1 MRHNLFLASMSLLLA
16 AGLLSS
22 TPATY
27 ADTVALTLANQTVYA
42 PAGSTVVFDA
52 TVTAPSTNLAD
63 VYLNADGY
71 DISSPL
77 ALDDSDFILSFPF
90 DVAPGSSVYGDL
102 FSVTIP
108 DGTAPGVY
116 NGYFAITDGVTPAP
130 RGVLTSEA
138 FSVVVTPEP
147 SSFLLLGSGL
157 AGIVAALK
165 RKRNILLG

>member
-1 MRHNLFLASMSLLLA
+1 MSLLLA

-22 TPATY
+22 IPAAH
-27 ADTVALTLANQTVYA
+27 ADTVALTLANQTIYA

-63 VYLNADGY
+63 VYLAADSY
-71 DISSPL
+71 DIYSPL
-77 ALDDSDFILSFPF
+77 ALDDSDFILSFPY

-102 FSVTIP
+102 FTVSIP

-116 NGYFAITDGVTPAP
+116 NGFFAITDGVNPAP
-130 RGVLTSEA
+130 AGVLASES

-147 SSFLLLGSGL
+147 SSFLLLGSGI

>member
-63 VYLNADGY
+63 VYLNGDSF
-71 DISSPL
+71 DLLSL
-77 ALDDSDFILSFPF
+77 TVDDSDFILSFPF

-102 FSVTIP
+102 FTVSIP
-108 DGTAPGVY
+108 DGTTPGVY
-116 NGYFAITDGVTPAP
+116 NGYFAITDGVTPGP
-130 RGVLTSEA
+130 GGVLTSEA